1 MHSLKLSLSLLSSLL
16 LSCLVARASV
26 DSIVTRDTITSMGAL
41 WRSAVLPGWGQ
52 LYYGSI
58 PKAVLF
64 AGASIAVGSVVVWN
78 NARYADADRR
88 YQQYDST
95 DGRKTAALREREFY
109 RDQRDVAA
117 LWLLAIYAFN
127 LMDAYVGSEMSR
139 FSIVP
144 NAHVQLIP
152 ISGGLG
158 ISVHC
163 SLPQL
168 IHLP

>member
-16 LSCLVARASV
+16 VSCLVARASV
-26 DSIVTRDTITSMGAL
+26 DSTVTRDTVTPLGAL

-78 NARYADADRR
+78 NARYADWR

-127 LMDAYVGSEMSR
+127 LMDAYVGGEMSR
-139 FSIVP
+139 FPIGP

-152 ISGGLG
+152 IAGGLG
-158 ISVHC
+158 IAVHC
-163 SLPQL
+163 ALPRL